1 MLRPK
6 CEAAFHLGARGLRDG
21 FCTGTV
27 VGDVPTDL
35 RRGAF
40 FPCPNLSV
48 ATFQERKHCPIYRN
62 LKMGRGKKVK

>member
-1 MLRPK
+1 MQNVKLRSTWVQ
-6 CEAAFHLGARGLRDG
+6 RVLRDG

-48 ATFQERKHCPIYRN
+48 AAFQERKYFRN